1 MYIELCHLH
10 DFFLGLIQAL
20 KTEQPDVFEEWLTSG
35 SHGESMEGRAG
46 GTVRSHP
53 GVVPCWFMKAHVG
66 KGDRDGREQVVLVLW
81 GLKVCFQRNEF
92 PLLEVFTKTPKYPA

>member
-1 MYIELCHLH
+1 M
-10 DFFLGLIQAL
+10 
-20 KTEQPDVFEEWLTSG
+20 
-35 SHGESMEGRAG
+35 
-46 GTVRSHP
+46 
-53 GVVPCWFMKAHVG
+53 G